1 MKKSLQFL
9 VSVLFIALMSACG
22 GRNLNDVI
30 PKSTTFEF
38 SAGISPTVEEGN
50 FTSSLIT
57 TIYVPGKVSTLDVSV
72 PFENDFLQI
81 NLARKTRS
89 AFEEQVHDILLKGKH
104 YLNVKGNDEVKVHFP
119 KKLLN
124 ELKVGEYI
132 VSFSVLDEKNDFKNQ
147 DLKIKVVA
155 KK

>member
-9 VSVLFIALMSACG
+9 ISLFFISFMFSCG
-22 GRNLNDVI
+22 GRSIDDVI

-38 SAGISPTVEEGN
+38 SAGSAPSAAQGN
-50 FTSSLIT
+50 FTTELVT
-57 TIYVPGKVSTLDVSV
+57 TIYVPGKISTLDVSV
-72 PFENDFLQI
+72 PFENDFLHI

-104 YLNVKGNDEVKVHFP
+104 YLNVKGNDEVKIHFP

-124 ELKVGEYI
+124 KLETGEYI
-132 VSFSVLDEKNDFKNQ
+132 VSFSVLDEKNDYKNQ
-147 DLKIKVVA
+147 DLRIKVLA